1 MSGFFQTFPCQ
12 TKTAARLGLM
22 HTAHGKIETPIFM
35 PVGTQAT
42 VKATTPAQL
51 RDIGC
56 QVLLANTYHLHL
68 RPASDL
74 VRDLGGLHSFMSWDG
89 PILTDSGG
97 FQVFSLAKLRKI
109 TPEGIHFRSH
119 LSGDKFFLGPAES
132 INIQRN
138 LGSDIAM
145 VLDECPAYPCQE
157 EACREANERTVR
169 WAAQSLQTAREN
181 GFFEAG
187 RHLFGIVQ
195 GSVFEHLRKECAE
208 AIAAMDFCGFA
219 VGGVA
224 VGEPEPMML
233 EQVSWT
239 APLLPDDKPR
249 YVMGLGTPPQLL
261 KMIALGVDMFDCVIP
276 TRAARHGTAYTP
288 WGKINLRNQR
298 FRDDRRPLVEG
309 MDNYTCL
316 NFTRAYLRHLLVA
329 EEILASVLLT
339 IHNVHFY
346 LDLMEQ
352 ARQRLQRG
360 DFDSW
365 HLQWIE
371 KYEKGDADNSH

>member
-1 MSGFFQTFPCQ
+1 MSGFFQTIPCQ
-12 TKTAARLGLM
+12 TKTAARLGSM
-22 HTAHGKIETPIFM
+22 RTAHGKIETLIFM

-51 RDIGC
+51 REIGC

-68 RPASDL
+68 RPGSDL
-74 VRDLGGLHSFMSWDG
+74 IRGLGGLHRFMSWDG

-109 TPEGIHFRSH
+109 TPQGIHFRSH
-119 LSGDKFFLGPAES
+119 LSGEKNFLGPAES
-132 INIQRN
+132 INIQQN

-145 VLDECPAYPCQE
+145 VLDECPPYPCPE
-157 EACREANERTVR
+157 EACRQANERTVR
-169 WAAQSLQTAREN
+169 WAEQSLLTAREN
-181 GFFEAG
+181 GFLDTG
-187 RHLFGIVQ
+187 HHLFGIVQ
-195 GSVFEHLRKECAE
+195 GSVYELLRKECAQ
-208 AIAAMDFCGFA
+208 AITAMDFCGFA

-239 APLLPDDKPR
+239 TPLLPKDKPR
-249 YVMGLGTPPQLL
+249 YVMGVGTPPQLL

-288 WGKINLRNQR
+288 FGKINLHNQR

-309 MDNYTCL
+309 LPNYTCQ

-329 EEILASVLLT
+329 KEILAATLLT
-339 IHNVHFY
+339 IHNLHFY
-346 LDLMEQ
+346 LDLMNQ
-352 ARQRLQRG
+352 ARHHLQKG
-360 DFDSW
+360 DYDTW
-365 HLQWIE
+365 HLKWIAT
-371 KYEKGDADNSH
+371 YEQGDPGNSR